1 MLKYAALVAVLLSL
15 PTPAAAGPM
24 TAGER
29 QRLVA
34 HFEMTE
40 AWLVSELEGLTDP
53 QLRFRMTPDS
63 WTIMD
68 VVEHLAIAEPQYW
81 KNLQDPLK
89 QPVKEGFK
97 PQATDAGILWYG
109 IDRTERTKTGDA
121 RVPRGTFP
129 SVKES
134 LASFRKLR
142 AIMLDTARTSQ
153 EDFRGRALEGGYQD
167 LYQWFLMISTHS
179 QRHILQVREIKAHAK
194 YPK

>member
-1 MLKYAALVAVLLSL
+1 MLKYAALLAVSLSL
-15 PTPAAAGPM
+15 TTPAAAGPM

-40 AWLVSELEGLTDP
+40 AWLVSELEGLTDT
-53 QLRFRMTPDS
+53 QLRFQMTPDS

-109 IDRTERTKTGDA
+109 IDRTERTTTGDA

-129 SVKES
+129 GVKES
-134 LASFRKLR
+134 LVVVPQA
-142 AIMLDTARTSQ
+142 ARDHAGHGQKRRRTIS
-153 EDFRGRALEGGYQD
+153 AGG
-167 LYQWFLMISTHS
+167 HS
-179 QRHILQVREIKAHAK
+179 KAGIRICINGS
-194 YPK
+194 